1 MCERSAQDAAALLR
15 LCKGEDV
22 EELDVQA
29 AVRASC
35 EFGDPVALVEPEH
48 ELLAGVLGRVELVE
62 PKGDARLRGEK
73 PEP

>member
-1 MCERSAQDAAALLR
+1 M
-15 LCKGEDV
+15 

-29 AVRASC
+29 AVRAPC
-35 EFGDPVALVEPEH
+35 ELGDPVALVEPQH
-48 ELLAGVLGRVELVE
+48 ELLAGILGRVELVE

>member
-1 MCERSAQDAAALLR
+1 M
-15 LCKGEDV
+15 

-35 EFGDPVALVEPEH
+35 EFGDPVALVEPQH

-62 PKGDARLRGEK
+62 SKGDARLRGEK